1 MTDAIVFD
9 IKTFEGK
16 YGALKG
22 AKRQRERVL
31 TRTPAWHMLITNDF
45 VSWRFAI
52 SVNGDAAK
60 HDELVA
66 EVFASR
72 VTLYDGQGVAEDIG
86 RIVCLGLFAGMRPR
100 NARVKLAPY
109 HRVAPSRHGL
119 VPLQR

>member
-1 MTDAIVFD
+1 MRV
-9 IKTFEGK
+9 
-16 YGALKG
+16 LKG
-22 AKRQRERVL
+22 TSVR
-31 TRTPAWHMLITNDF
+31 PMLITNDF
-45 VSWRFAI
+45 FSWRFAM

-72 VTLYDGQGVAEDIG
+72 VALYDSQDVAENIG
-86 RIVCLGLFAGMRPR
+86 RIVCLGLFTGMRPR